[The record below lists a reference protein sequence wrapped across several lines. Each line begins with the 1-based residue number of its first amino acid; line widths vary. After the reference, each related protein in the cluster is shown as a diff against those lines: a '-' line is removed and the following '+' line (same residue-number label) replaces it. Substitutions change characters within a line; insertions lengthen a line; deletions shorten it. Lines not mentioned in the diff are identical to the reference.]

1 MSVNPISRL
10 LAKIRKVVSFFHKST
25 TAAHVF
31 KTKQEMLDL
40 PNHKLIE
47 DVPTR
52 WNSSHDMVERYLEQ
66 KVAVYST
73 LTDQAVRKNV
83 KDIVTLSENDIRLA
97 EEVIK
102 VCKPL
107 KTVTALICTESIP
120 SVSMVLPMKTMILKS
135 MVASDEDEPAV
146 RDVKTAIRVNLEP
159 RYADPGVQDFLHK
172 STALDHRFKSLLHLD
187 AAARLRVY
195 NELTA
200 EIVNNIQQVLYL
212 FILLM

>member
-31 KTKQEMLDL
+31 KTKLEMLEL
-40 PNHKLIE
+40 PNHKLIQ

-187 AAARLRVY
+187 AAARLS
-195 NELTA
+195 L
-200 EIVNNIQQVLYL
+200 Q
-212 FILLM
+212 

>member
-1 MSVNPISRL
+1 
-10 LAKIRKVVSFFHKST
+10 
-25 TAAHVF
+25 
-31 KTKQEMLDL
+31 MLEL
-40 PNHKLIE
+40 PNYKLNQ

-102 VCKPL
+102 VCKPP
-107 KTVTALICTESIP
+107 KTVTTLICTENIP

-172 STALDHRFKSLLHLD
+172 STTLDPRFKSLLYMD
-187 AAARLRVY
+187 AAARLRV

-200 EIVNNIQQVLYL
+200 EIETNIQQGQALSRDGRRQGFYSRKGGDLIQGSGLYSPGC
-212 FILLM
+212 